1 MNDHYGW
8 KTMATILGVVALIP
22 LTIFGGSFGLILGSL
37 GIAFLC
43 YSHYIDTKEHE
54 RLLQQEKEKAER
66 LKERREEIDKLNERT
81 DRLRKEVAEIKKEN
95 AEILK
100 ATYSSIYGDD
110 YIDKLRQ

>member
-8 KTMATILGVVALIP
+8 KTMATILGVVALIS

-54 RLLQQEKEKAER
+54 RLLQQEKAER

-100 ATYSSIYGDD
+100 ATYSSINGDD

>member
-1 MNDHYGW
+1 MKDHYGW
-8 KTMATILGVVALIP
+8 KTMVTILGVIVLIP
-22 LTIFGGSFGLILGSL
+22 LTIFGGSFGLIFGSL
-37 GIAFLC
+37 GIAFLV

-54 RLLQQEKEKAER
+54 RLLQQEKEKEER
-66 LKERREEIDKLNERT
+66 LKESRKELDRLDERT

-100 ATYSSIYGDD
+100 TTYSSIYGDD